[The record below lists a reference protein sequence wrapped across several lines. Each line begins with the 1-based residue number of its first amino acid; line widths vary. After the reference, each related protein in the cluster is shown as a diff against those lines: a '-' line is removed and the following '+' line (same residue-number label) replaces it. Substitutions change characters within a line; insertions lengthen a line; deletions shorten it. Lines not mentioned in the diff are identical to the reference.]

1 VEVIGVTIV
10 KHVNSD
16 LLVSAVSGAGHVW
29 AIRGHPAW
37 STTSVRVE
45 ILRPSGQIF
54 HKSALREG
62 RDTPDLY
69 FLERTGATL
78 IALDSTVSLD
88 RINVEV
94 ESLGNC
100 TISDGE
106 PVTDEYKLEAIEIAL
121 EEQSPESGNSFKTIP
136 EPEGHQKQAGL
147 QRNKT
152 PKGGSAAHKEV
163 AQWESNEQ
171 GSEKLGE
178 GAEERVAALV
188 PERGQTRVP
197 KVENPPLGEGAS
209 EALTQKKRTPE
220 RRGREEPSEEEG
232 QAGAMSRGLP
242 MQFWDDWVDPADMA
256 AMWDYSPVALEWG
269 GKGYQRGLKVLF
281 TRDERNKPYLTMTEM
296 QAVAE
301 IIISRH
307 YRGRVNLVSALFSRT
322 AFLST
327 SRFNFESPLR
337 EAL

>member
-1 VEVIGVTIV
+1 MEAIRVTIV
-10 KHVNSD
+10 EHVNFD

-37 STTSVRVE
+37 STTSGRVE
-45 ILRPSGQIF
+45 ALRPSGHVF

-62 RDTPDLY
+62 RDTSDLN
-69 FLERTGATL
+69 FLERTGDTL
-78 IALDSTVSLD
+78 SALDSIVSLD
-88 RINVEV
+88 RINVEA

-106 PVTDEYKLEAIEIAL
+106 SVTDEYKLEAIEIAL
-121 EEQSPESGNSFKTIP
+121 DERYPESGTSFKTIA
-136 EPEGHQKQAGL
+136 EPEEYQKQAGL

-152 PKGGSAAHKEV
+152 PKGGSAAHKEG

-178 GAEERVAALV
+178 AAEKRVAALG
-188 PERGQTRVP
+188 PERGRTRVL
-197 KVENPPLGEGAS
+197 KVESSPLGEGAS
-209 EALTQKKRTPE
+209 EALTQTKGNPE
-220 RRGREEPSEEEG
+220 RLGREEITEKWG
-232 QAGAMSRGLP
+232 QPGAMSRGLP

-256 AMWDYSPVALEWG
+256 AMWDYPPVALEWG

-307 YRGRVNLVSALFSRT
+307 YRGRVDLVSARFS
-322 AFLST
+322 
-327 SRFNFESPLR
+327 
-337 EAL
+337 